1 MFILNFQPGQVLPS
15 HKHPGAKL
23 FLLVLK
29 GEGSFNING
38 NEIYVKKDDLITVT
52 GDEELSFTNN
62 GKENVSHYVT
72 LHNTPSPEIAVDI

>member
-52 GDEELSFTNN
+52 GDEKLFLQTM
-62 GKENVSHYVT
+62 GKKM
-72 LHNTPSPEIAVDI
+72 